1 MADNETGAAALHYAE
16 AHGIPVFPL
25 WPGKKEPMTPHGFK
39 DSSTD
44 PSTIARWW
52 QRTPAAN
59 VGGEMGCGIVC
70 LDFDRDDDE
79 GYDSRDWLAAWEL
92 EHGKLPETACA
103 VTGRGGAHYFY
114 RVDRPVP
121 KSENKDLHIDIRG
134 DGSYVMMA
142 PSVHPNGNTVYWD
155 LDPDEYGIAEADENV
170 YALIEAVRPAP
181 TKVDGEFGRE
191 DAGVKIVGTGRNTH
205 LFKLASS
212 MQAQS
217 FPDAAIMAAV
227 KEVNLAN
234 CEPPL
239 PDREVEK
246 TVRGVCDRYEKGLS
260 DEAVEMQKTA
270 LGAAEAP
277 SDGTPAKQAP
287 QGHVAIAEALMRD
300 HRACFID
307 GMPAVRVGS
316 IYRTGWQAVNA
327 AMVEIKRSIK
337 SAQRREVREYL
348 TIAAPRVEQSR
359 WTLVGFE
366 NGVLDI
372 ETTEFRDYTD
382 DDVICNVIPHR
393 WNPAAECP
401 EVDALL
407 DRVSCGD
414 QANRD
419 NIEETAAL
427 CALRTARF
435 GTCPVFVGDGANGKS
450 TVLTMIRGLVG
461 MDNISALQPREV
473 NARFQGARLVGKTAN
488 LGDDISSEFLTADEC
503 AGIKKVA
510 TGDLIYSDVKSA
522 EGIEFVPYATMVF
535 SANEFPRLGDS
546 TPGMYRRLHP
556 IEFNA
561 RFTRDD
567 PDYDPN
573 IVDKVTSEEAMERL
587 AVLAMLAVGRL
598 RDNRGM
604 TPNAASERILDAIQ
618 EDNNTVLMWARM
630 TDTAEAGVIGRAAA
644 DVYRDYKEWCFDSN
658 AKPLGVKKFNKALR
672 TLWHVEPG
680 DPEHATYHGRQTT
693 VRHYRKAGA

>member
-1 MADNETGAAALHYAE
+1 MAGDEIRDAALAYA
-16 AHGIPVFPL
+16 AMGLAVIPL
-25 WPGKKEPMTPHGFK
+25 RRRGKEPLTRHGRN
-39 DSSTD
+39 DCSTD
-44 PSTIARWW
+44 QAVIRGWWERW
-52 QRTPAAN
+52 PDAN
-59 VGGEMGCGIVC
+59 VGIATGAESGGLVVIDVDVDPDKGEDGGET
-70 LDFDRDDDE
+70 LRE
-79 GYDSRDWLAAWEL
+79 WEL
-92 EHGKLPETACA
+92 AQGELPETAQA
-103 VTGRGGAHYFY
+103 LTGGGGVHILY
-114 RVDRPVP
+114 RADG
-121 KSENKDLHIDIRG
+121 DLPNSANPALGVDIRG
-134 DGSYVMMA
+134 QGGYIVA
-142 PSVHPNGNTVYWD
+142 PPSIHPSGARYEWEY
-155 LDPDEYGIAEADENV
+155 DPSETPVA
-170 YALIEAVRPAP
+170 ALTPAVAAFIDHVRPGGR
-181 TKVDGEFGRE
+181 KVAERAADGGAVAEG
-191 DAGVKIVGTGRNTH
+191 GRNDAVYR
-205 LFKLASS
+205 FACS
-212 MQAQS
+212 MRSRNLGGQALLK
-217 FPDAAIMAAV
+217 AARAY
-227 KEVNLAN
+227 NDAN
-234 CEPPL
+234 CVPPL
-239 PDREVEK
+239 SDREVVK
-246 TVRGVCDRYEKGLS
+246 VCESAMTRPAGLS
-260 DEAVEMQKTA
+260 DEAKAMQKTA
-270 LGAAEAP
+270 LGAAETAAA
-277 SDGTPAKQAP
+277 GTQAAQAP

-307 GMPAVRVGS
+307 GMPAVRDGG

-327 AMVEIKRSIK
+327 VMVEVKRSIK

-372 ETTEFRDYTD
+372 ETTEFRGYTD

-414 QANRD
+414 RANRD

-522 EGIEFVPYATMVF
+522 EGIEFTPYATMVF